1 MDTEV
6 AVMGTGVALKLDDLR
21 AQIAAELAS
30 GLSDAEGVKERYWIT
45 EEQWE
50 ILRENPAFRGMVAEA
65 IQTWA
70 GDMNAGQRITKKA
83 EILLEDS
90 LPVLDQIAHNA
101 TFAPSVRI
109 EAIKQIE
116 SITGRKNKDSVAGP
130 SGGGFVLQINIG
142 QEKKGVTLSGT
153 SMPVLENE

>member
-6 AVMGTGVALKLDDLR
+6 AVAGTEVALKLDDLR
-21 AQIAAELAS
+21 AQIAAELAA
-30 GLSDAEGVKERYWIT
+30 GLSDAEGVKERYGISD
-45 EEQWE
+45 EQWE

-90 LPVLDQIAHNA
+90 LPVLDQIAHNN

-116 SITGRKNKDSVAGP
+116 SITGRKNRESAGAGAG
-130 SGGGFVLQINIG
+130 SGFVLQINIG
-142 QEKKGVTLSGT
+142 QERKGVTLAGT
-153 SMPVLENE
+153 ALPVYPDE